1 MVDTVTIALVAM
13 AAIVATIFGIKK
25 DAKKGTKSKPP
36 PNKAAEVAR
45 EVAQKEFDDNIK
57 SSHEGSTRR
66 LSCGRPGASAMRES
80 DDSPFAHVGSVCQ
93 RISQLGL

>member
-25 DAKKGTKSKPP
+25 DAKNGTKSKPP

-57 SSHEGSTRR
+57 ALTKAVQGDSAADDLAR
-66 LSCGRPGASAMRES
+66 LGNERKR
-80 DDSPFAHVGSVCQ
+80 
-93 RISQLGL
+93 